1 MGKSDTI
8 RLLRECDAGAKMGAA
23 AINDVIDRV
32 CSPALRDALT
42 ECRNAHEALGAQ
54 VRTLLRKNRTR
65 CKDPSAFARSMACA
79 KTKIRLTLRP
89 GDKTIADL
97 MSDGCSM
104 GIKTLCRCQN
114 KYKTADEASSD
125 LVQHLIALE
134 ETLEQKLRAYL

>member
-104 GIKTLCRCQN
+104 GDQ
-114 KYKTADEASSD
+114 D
-125 LVQHLIALE
+125 ALP
-134 ETLEQKLRAYL
+134 LSKQI

>member
-54 VRTLLRKNRTR
+54 VRTLLRKNR
-65 CKDPSAFARSMACA
+65 SALQRPVGVCA
-79 KTKIRLTLRP
+79 EHGL
-89 GDKTIADL
+89 
-97 MSDGCSM
+97 
-104 GIKTLCRCQN
+104 CQN
-114 KYKTADEASSD
+114 
-125 LVQHLIALE
+125 
-134 ETLEQKLRAYL
+134 

>member
-32 CSPALRDALT
+32 CSPAL
-42 ECRNAHEALGAQ
+42 HEALGAQ

-104 GIKTLCRCQN
+104 GIKTLCRYQN

-125 LVQHLIALE
+125 LAQHLITLE